1 MKFISSVLSSLQQE
15 EGPGDTPVESL
26 GEHKRVFVRFLLLLL
41 AEIACFSL
49 LFHLIMQYEGRD
61 YSWMTGLYWTMTV
74 MTTLG
79 FGDIT
84 FSSDLGMLFSIVVLL
99 AGIVFFLILLPFTF
113 IQHLYIP
120 MMEKQKKGMVP
131 RQLSKKT
138 NGHVLVVGTN
148 PIALNVADTLQ
159 RYNMQAIILC
169 GEMQSALQLI
179 GQGYRVA
186 FGEYDDKETYL
197 KLRAQQAS
205 ALVVMNTDVRSAN
218 IVFSAHEAA
227 PNLSII
233 AGVERLA
240 ARDILRMAGCRHCF
254 HFYSLLG
261 EALARRVIN
270 PAERVSPLGHFGS
283 LVVAEAPVMRT
294 PLAGKTLI
302 SSSIRK
308 VSGVSVVGVWKRGVF
323 SLPSTSTVFDEST
336 VLVVAGT
343 EAQIK
348 AFNSMLS
355 SHDDKAAEQAHVI
368 IIGGGR
374 VGLAV
379 GRSLTR
385 RGIKAVIVDR
395 KPDIQTDRI
404 PLICGDATN
413 QSVMEKAGLASA
425 SSILVTT
432 HDDDANIYLTI
443 YCRSLRPDVQVI
455 SRASLDRNI
464 NGMHMAGADLVLSLA
479 SLVSATIINLL
490 SPNRVLMLN
499 ERLSVFR
506 YTIHGKLAGKS
517 LMESGIR
524 NETKCS
530 VLAVY
535 RTDGTSFINPDAS
548 HVLAMGDVMYL
559 IGDNAAQ
566 KLFGDVYGIDKETMP
581 DAGYT
586 APEWNK
592 ISDSEKTE

>member
-1 MKFISSVLSSLQQE
+1 MPCLVRDFSVKIFSSILSAFLHG
-15 EGPGDTPVESL
+15 EGPED
-26 GEHKRVFVRFLLLLL
+26 HKQVFGRFCLLLVV
-41 AEIACFSL
+41 EIAFFSL
-49 LFHLIMQYEGRD
+49 LFHCIMQYEGRTF
-61 YSWMTGLYWTMTV
+61 SWVTGVYWTMTV

-84 FSSDLGMLFSIVVLL
+84 FNSDLGMLFSILVLV

-120 MMEKQKKGMVP
+120 LMEKQKKGMVP
-131 RQLSKKT
+131 RQLPDKT
-138 NGHVLVVGTN
+138 SGHVLVVGTN
-148 PIALNVADTLQ
+148 PIALNVARTLA
-159 RYNMQAIILC
+159 RYSMQAIILC
-169 GEMQSALQLI
+169 GELQSALQLI

-186 FGEYDDKETYL
+186 LGEYDDKETYQKL
-197 KLRAQQAS
+197 KAQDAA
-205 ALVVMNTDVRSAN
+205 ALVVMDTDVRSAN

-227 PNLSII
+227 PELSII

-240 ARDILRMAGCRHCF
+240 ARDILRMAGCSHCF

-261 EALARRVIN
+261 EALARRVLH
-270 PAERVSPLGHFGS
+270 AHQCVSPLGHFGR

-294 PLAGKTLI
+294 PLAGKTLLT
-302 SSSIRK
+302 SAIRQT
-308 VSGVSVVGVWKRGVF
+308 SGVSVVGVWERGVF
-323 SLPSTSTVFDEST
+323 SLPTTKTVFGHST

-343 EAQIK
+343 EEQTE
-348 AFNSMLS
+348 AFNHMLS
-355 SHDDKAAEQAHVI
+355 SMEESPAEEQGPVI

-379 GRSLTR
+379 ARSLSR
-385 RGIKAVIVDR
+385 RGTPCVIVDR
-395 KPDIQTDRI
+395 KPDIQTDKI
-404 PLICGDATN
+404 PLVCGDASN
-413 QSVMEKAGLASA
+413 QAVLEQAGMKKT
-425 SSILVTT
+425 SSIIVTT

-443 YCRSLRPDVQVI
+443 YCRRLRPDVQII

-464 NGMHMAGADLVLSLA
+464 NGLHMAGADLVLSLA

-490 SPNRVLMLN
+490 SPNRILMLN

-506 YTIHGKLAGKS
+506 YTIHGKLAGKT

-524 NETKCS
+524 NETRCS

-535 RTDGTSFINPDAS
+535 RTDGTSFINPNAA
-548 HVLAMGDVMYL
+548 HTLQMGDVMYL

-566 KLFGDVYGIDKETMP
+566 KLFGEIYGIDSDLK
-581 DAGYT
+581 AGH
-586 APEWNK
+586 PVPVWNSASSAYK
-592 ISDSEKTE
+592 AE